1 MIYGDIFVIGIQL
14 ELVAIYDTVKYGMI
28 NFVIDE
34 RLLPGQGTLVDLYPT
49 LEGLKS
55 SLQLG
60 LSKQPPELASGALA
74 AIDFVEPPPGIIR
87 LQVGMLEDFGF
98 CCCLGF
104 TTKDDRFFYSTDY
117 AETFQE
123 QRYPRGTIERLIN
136 SLPKIEE
143 VEFCSQEIVR
153 NYPGPLK
160 VTRFEQTGGKGYR

>member
-34 RLLPGQGTLVDLYPT
+34 TLLPGQGTLVDLYPT
-49 LEGLKS
+49 LEGLRS

-60 LSKQPPELASGALA
+60 LAEQPPELTSGSRA
-74 AIDFVEPPPGIIR
+74 ANFVEPPPGTIR
-87 LQVGMLEDFGF
+87 LQTGLLEDFGF
-98 CCCLGF
+98 CCYLGF
-104 TTKDDRFFYSTDY
+104 SKKRDRFFYSTDY
-117 AETFQE
+117 AESFQE
-123 QRYPRGTIERLIN
+123 RRYPRGTLERLIN

-143 VEFCSQEIVR
+143 VEFCNQELAR

-160 VTRFEQTGGKGYR
+160 ITRFKHTDDKGN

>member
-34 RLLPGQGTLVDLYPT
+34 QLLPAQGTLVELYPT

-60 LSKQPPELASGALA
+60 LAEQPPELTKRRRTAKL
-74 AIDFVEPPPGIIR
+74 VEPPPGSIR
-87 LQVGMLEDFGF
+87 LQAGMLEDFGF
-98 CCCLGF
+98 CCYFGF
-104 TTKDDRFFYSTDY
+104 SKQRDRFFYSTDY
-117 AETFQE
+117 AESFQE
-123 QRYPRGTIERLIN
+123 RRYPRGTIERLIS

-143 VEFCSQEIVR
+143 VEFCSQAVVR
-153 NYPGPLK
+153 NYPGPSK
-160 VTRFEQTGGKGYR
+160 IRRFEHPDGKGNW